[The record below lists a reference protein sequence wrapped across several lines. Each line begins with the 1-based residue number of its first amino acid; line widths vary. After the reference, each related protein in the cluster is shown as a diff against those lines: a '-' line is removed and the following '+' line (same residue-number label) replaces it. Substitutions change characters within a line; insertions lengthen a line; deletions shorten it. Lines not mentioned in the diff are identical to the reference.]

1 MSSYE
6 RVAQE
11 EDDDNDA
18 ATLAESVKSTRSVKP
33 AIYYDSGPF
42 DVPSSEDG
50 DEDED
55 EDEDANVDIEKGRKD
70 AKRTSLR
77 FLVVTLGV
85 LVGLA
90 AVIGVIA
97 AHTYVGTVYRLPG
110 VRKLTME
117 HVFNGTFWAA
127 ERRLAWV
134 AEAGDG
140 VFSVVEE
147 GEIRLVDLGRNE
159 TRVLVRLE
167 DVVDEGGR
175 RLDFW
180 DWKISPGMEYLLFK
194 ADHRKQWRWSS
205 FGNYYVHSI
214 ADKATWPIGTLNK
227 TDPKMAYATWAPTGQ
242 SIAYVESNDL
252 YVLPTPTSTSAARL
266 TTTGSTTV
274 FNGVPDWVYEEEV
287 FSGDHAAWWSPTAQK
302 LAYLSFDETA
312 VPVYAFPVYN
322 PTGDGAAVVP
332 YPGEVKMRYPKPG
345 YANPTVGVWVWDGEA
360 SVQLDL
366 GEQAW
371 EGGRV
376 VQEVRWVGAEELVVR
391 VVNRNA
397 DDGGVWYF
405 DLGRGAEGREV
416 RRLGREGEEGDEGWI
431 EPGQTV
437 YPLRDGYLDIVPT
450 KDGWNHVA
458 LFSPANATQPVWLTS
473 GEWEVTSGIKG
484 VDVDQGLVYFEAA
497 APSSVERH
505 LYAVSL
511 EGGAVQALTDTTALG
526 YHSADFSPGAG
537 WYLLSYH
544 GPDVPWQKVV
554 QAGSSRYSYVLESN
568 ARLGNVSLEYESA
581 TVVYTT
587 VDVGGVLL
595 NVKEIRP
602 PHMDDSGRTKYAVLF
617 RVYGGPNS
625 QMVDV
630 KWERGGWDE
639 YLACGMG
646 YVVVV
651 VDGRGTGARGR
662 AMRGVVKGRLGELE
676 TLDQVGA
683 AKVWAVKDY
692 VDPRRIGIW
701 GWSYGGFMSAKVVEA
716 NAGVHS
722 LAMSVAPVTSWR
734 LYDSIYT
741 ERYMNLPALNP
752 AGYAASAI
760 SNVTGWG
767 GVDYLLAHGSADDNV
782 HFSNS
787 ARLLDMFTDGGVR
800 GVWFRM
806 FTDSDHS
813 ISRRGAKREVY
824 EYMTGFLADK
834 WGKGGRRRGW

>member
-11 EDDDNDA
+11 EEEDDA
-18 ATLAESVKSTRSVKP
+18 ATLAGSVKSTRSVKP
-33 AIYYDSGPF
+33 PIYYDSGPF
-42 DVPSSEDG
+42 DVPSSEEG
-50 DEDED
+50 DEEDED
-55 EDEDANVDIEKGRKD
+55 GGVDVDIEKGRKD

-85 LVGLA
+85 LVGMA
-90 AVIGVIA
+90 ALIGVIA

-134 AEAGDG
+134 GEAGDG
-140 VFSVVEE
+140 VFSIVEE

-167 DVVDEGGR
+167 DVLDEDGR

-180 DWKISPGMEYLLFK
+180 DWKLSPDMQYLLFK

-214 ADKATWPIGTLNK
+214 ADKATWPIGTSNK
-227 TDPKMAYATWAPTGQ
+227 TDPKMTYATWAPTGQ

-252 YVLPTPTSTSAARL
+252 YVLPTPNSPSALRL

-287 FSGDHAAWWSPTAQK
+287 FSGDHAVWWAPTARK

-322 PTGDGAAVVP
+322 PTGDGAAAVP
-332 YPGEVKMRYPKPG
+332 YPSEVKMRYPKPG
-345 YANPTVGVWVWDGEA
+345 YANPTVGVWVWDGEE
-360 SVQLDL
+360 SVELDL
-366 GEQAW
+366 GLGGFEW

-376 VQEVRWVGAEELVVR
+376 VQEVRWVGEEELLVR

-397 DDGGVWYF
+397 DEGGVWYF
-405 DLGRGAEGREV
+405 DLARGREGREV
-416 RRLGREGEEGDEGWI
+416 RRLGRDGEEGDEGWI

-437 YPLRDGYLDIVPT
+437 YPLEDGYLDIVPT

-458 LFSPANATQPVWLTS
+458 LFSPANATDPVWLTS

-511 EGGAVQALTDTTALG
+511 EGGSVQALTDTTALG
-526 YHSADFSPGAG
+526 YYSADFSPGAG

-554 QAGSSRYSYVLESN
+554 QAGSSHYSYVLESN
-568 ARLGNVSLEYESA
+568 ERLGNVSLEYESA
-581 TVVYTT
+581 TVVYSTI
-587 VDVGGVLL
+587 DVGGVLL
-595 NVKEIRP
+595 NAKEIRP

-683 AKVWAVKDY
+683 AKVWAAKEY

-716 NAGVHS
+716 NAGIHS

-752 AGYAASAI
+752 SGYATSEI

>member
-11 EDDDNDA
+11 EDDDA
-18 ATLAESVKSTRSVKP
+18 ATLAGSVKSTHSVKP

-42 DVPSSEDG
+42 DVPSSED
-50 DEDED
+50 EDED
-55 EDEDANVDIEKGRKD
+55 EEDEGVAVDIEKGRKD

-77 FLVVTLGV
+77 FLVITLGV
-85 LVGLA
+85 LVSMA

-110 VRKLTME
+110 VRKLTMD

-134 AEAGDG
+134 GEAGDG
-140 VFSVVEE
+140 VFSIVEE
-147 GEIRLVDLGRNE
+147 GEIRLVDLERNE

-167 DVVDEGGR
+167 DVLDEDGR

-180 DWKISPGMEYLLFK
+180 DWKLSPDTEYLLFK
-194 ADHRKQWRWSS
+194 AHHRKQWRWSS

-214 ADKATWPIGTLNK
+214 ADKSTWPIGTLNR
-227 TDPKMAYATWAPTGQ
+227 TDPKTAYATWAPTGQ

-252 YVLPTPTSTSAARL
+252 YVLPTPDSASAIRL

-287 FSGDHAAWWSPTAQK
+287 FSGDHAVWWSPTARK
-302 LAYLSFDETA
+302 LVYLSFDETE

-345 YANPTVGVWVWDGEA
+345 YANPTVGVWVWDGEE
-360 SVQLDL
+360 SVELDL
-366 GEQAW
+366 GLEEDW

-376 VQEVRWVGAEELVVR
+376 VQEVRWVGEEELLVR

-405 DLGRGAEGREV
+405 DLGRGTVGREV
-416 RRLGREGEEGDEGWI
+416 RRLGRDGEEGDEGWI

-437 YPLRDGYLDIVPT
+437 YPLEDGYLDIVPT
-450 KDGWNHVA
+450 KEGWNHVA
-458 LFSPANATQPVWLTS
+458 LFSPANATTPVWLTG

-511 EGGAVQALTDTTALG
+511 EGGVVQALTDTTALG
-526 YHSADFSPGAG
+526 YYSADFSPGAG

-554 QAGSSRYSYVLESN
+554 QAGNSHYSYVLESN
-568 ARLGNVSLEYESA
+568 ERLGNVSLEYESA
-581 TVVYTT
+581 TVVYSTI
-587 VDVGGVLL
+587 DVGGVLL
-595 NVKEIRP
+595 NAKEIRP

-625 QMVDV
+625 QLVDV

-646 YVVVV
+646 YVVVI

-662 AMRGVVKGRLGELE
+662 AMRGVVKGQLGELE

-683 AKVWAVKDY
+683 AKVWAAKDY
-692 VDPRRIGIW
+692 VDPSRIGIW

-716 NAGVHS
+716 NAGIHS

-752 AGYAASAI
+752 SGYATSEI

>member
-1 MSSYE
+1 MSSYK
-6 RVAQE
+6 RLGQDE
-11 EDDDNDA
+11 EDSV
-18 ATLAESVKSTRSVKP
+18 TLAGSVRSVKP
-33 AIYYDSGPF
+33 PIYYDSGPF
-42 DVPSSEDG
+42 DVPSSED
-50 DEDED
+50 EDE
-55 EDEDANVDIEKGRKD
+55 EEEGVDLDLEKDLGVSRKQ
-70 AKRTSLR
+70 KRTSLR
-77 FLVVTLGV
+77 FLVITLGV
-85 LVGLA
+85 LVSLA

-97 AHTYVGTVYRLPG
+97 AHKYVGTVYRLPG
-110 VRKLTME
+110 VRKLTMD
-117 HVFNGTFWAA
+117 HVFNGTFLAV

-134 AEAGDG
+134 GEAGDG

-147 GEIRLVDLGRNE
+147 EEIRLVDLGRNE

-167 DVVDEGGR
+167 DVKDEDGGQ
-175 RLDFW
+175 LSFW
-180 DWKISPGMEYLLFK
+180 DWKLSPDMEYLLFK
-194 ADHRKQWRWSS
+194 TDIHKQWRWSS

-214 ADKATWPIGTLNK
+214 GNKTTWPIGTLNR
-227 TDPKMAYATWAPTGQ
+227 TDPKMAYATWAPTGH

-252 YVLPTPTSTSAARL
+252 YVLDAPSSSPARL
-266 TTTGSTTV
+266 TTSGSPTV

-287 FSGDHAAWWSPTAQK
+287 FSGDHALWWAPTARR
-302 LAYLSFDETA
+302 LAYLSFDETE

-322 PTGDGAAVVP
+322 PMDDGAAVVP
-332 YPGEVKMRYPKPG
+332 YPGEVRMRYPKPG
-345 YANPTVGVWVWDGEA
+345 YANPAVGVWVWDVNVGEGWELDVNVGEE
-360 SVQLDL
+360 VQ
-366 GEQAW
+366 
-371 EGGRV
+371 GGVV
-376 VQEVRWVGAEELVVR
+376 VQEVKWVGEEELLVKI
-391 VVNRNA
+391 VNRNA
-397 DDGGVWYF
+397 DDGKVVYF
-405 DLGRGAEGREV
+405 DFGRDRVGREV
-416 RRLGREGEEGDEGWI
+416 RRLGKEGEEGDSGWI
-431 EPGQTV
+431 EPGQSV
-437 YPLRDGYLDIVPT
+437 FSLKGGGGYLDIVPT
-450 KDGWNHVA
+450 KEGWNHVA
-458 LFSPANATQPVWLTS
+458 LFNPANATDPVWLTG

-484 VDVDQGLVYFEAA
+484 VDVEQGLVYFEAA

-511 EGGAVQALTDTTALG
+511 DGGEVLPLTDTSTLG

-544 GPDVPWQKVV
+544 GPDVPWQRVV
-554 QAGSSRYSYVLESN
+554 QAGGSNYSYVLESN
-568 ARLGNVSLEYESA
+568 ERLGNVSLEYEA
-581 TVVYTT
+581 PTVVYSTIQL
-587 VDVGGVLL
+587 DGVAL
-595 NVKEIRP
+595 NAKEIRP

-617 RVYGGPNS
+617 RVYGG
-625 QMVDV
+625 
-630 KWERGGWDE
+630 GGWDE

-662 AMRGVVKGRLGELE
+662 AFRGAVKGRLGELE

-683 AKVWAVKDY
+683 ARIWAAKEY

-716 NAGVHS
+716 NAGIHS

-752 AGYAASAI
+752 VGYDHSDI
-760 SNVTGWG
+760 SNVTGWH

-782 HFSNS
+782 HFANS

-806 FTDSDHS
+806 FTDNDHS
-813 ISRRGAKREVY
+813 INRRGAKREVY